1 MMGSFLQNLIG
12 YTPATPAVPGG
23 AAGTAAS
30 WDTDQL
36 FSTLGFAGSALG
48 LTGGGGSAPSGY
60 QGSVPNYDAVRQT
73 VPNTYDPNRRPG
85 SGGQRYFTDMQYQA
99 PGTAAAPMSAEGLAS
114 LNAANPAREARRPGG
129 PRMPAPVQQP
139 VPNTSDYRILPSDYN
154 SDYGKTAAETQ
165 SLLTRLPISAQS
177 VQYQE
182 EDALAPASNE
192 YTRVILDQGLSG
204 LRMASGGIAR
214 LAKGQYLN
222 GSSDGMAD
230 KVPARIDGQQEA
242 RLSDGEFVIP
252 ADVVSHLGNGN
263 SDAGA
268 KLLKEMMSR
277 VRNARTGNDKQG
289 KEIDPKKFLPV

>member
-1 MMGSFLQNLIG
+1 MAFLDSFSLDDFL
-12 YTPATPAVPGG
+12 
-23 AAGTAAS
+23 
-30 WDTDQL
+30 
-36 FSTLGFAGSALG
+36 
-48 LTGGGGSAPSGY
+48 GGGSGSGFDWKSLIPIAGAIGSATGLTSSSAPPSGY
-60 QGSVPNYDAVRQT
+60 QGSVPNYDAVRQA

-85 SGGQRYFTDMQYQA
+85 SGGQRYFTDTQYQA

-129 PRMPAPVQQP
+129 PRMPAPVQ
-139 VPNTSDYRILPSDYN
+139 
-154 SDYGKTAAETQ
+154 E
-165 SLLTRLPISAQS
+165 
-177 VQYQE
+177 
-182 EDALAPASNE
+182 
-192 YTRVILDQGLSG
+192 
-204 LRMASGGIAR
+204 MASGGIAR

-277 VRNARTGNDKQG
+277 VRKARTGNNKQG

>member
-12 YTPATPAVPGG
+12 YTPATPEVPGG

-85 SGGQRYFTDMQYQA
+85 SGGQRYFTDTQYQA
-99 PGTAAAPMSAEGLAS
+99 PGTAAAPMSAEGLAT
-114 LNAANPAREARRPGG
+114 LNASNPAREARRPGG
-129 PRMPAPVQQP
+129 PRMPAPVQ
-139 VPNTSDYRILPSDYN
+139 
-154 SDYGKTAAETQ
+154 E
-165 SLLTRLPISAQS
+165 
-177 VQYQE
+177 
-182 EDALAPASNE
+182 
-192 YTRVILDQGLSG
+192 
-204 LRMASGGIAR
+204 MASGGIAR

>member
-1 MMGSFLQNLIG
+1 MGSFLQNLIG
-12 YTPATPAVPGG
+12 YTPGG
-23 AAGTAAS
+23 GGGGGGRQDGPTSDQVSSRGSSYNDQANVDSINKSRGDVDSS
-30 WDTDQL
+30 WDLSKL
-36 FSTLGFAGSALG
+36 FSTIGTGASALG
-48 LTGGGGSAPSGY
+48 LLDKSTAPSGY

-85 SGGQRYFTDMQYQA
+85 SGGQRYFTDTQYQA

-129 PRMPAPVQQP
+129 PRVPTPVQ
-139 VPNTSDYRILPSDYN
+139 
-154 SDYGKTAAETQ
+154 E
-165 SLLTRLPISAQS
+165 
-177 VQYQE
+177 
-182 EDALAPASNE
+182 
-192 YTRVILDQGLSG
+192 
-204 LRMASGGIAR
+204 MASGGIAR

-277 VRNARTGNDKQG
+277 VRKARTGNNKQG

>member
-1 MMGSFLQNLIG
+1 MGSFLQNLIG
-12 YTPATPAVPGG
+12 YTPATPEVPGG

-99 PGTAAAPMSAEGLAS
+99 PGTAAAPMSAEGLAT
-114 LNAANPAREARRPGG
+114 LNASNPAREARRPGG
-129 PRMPAPVQQP
+129 PRMPAPVQ
-139 VPNTSDYRILPSDYN
+139 
-154 SDYGKTAAETQ
+154 E
-165 SLLTRLPISAQS
+165 
-177 VQYQE
+177 
-182 EDALAPASNE
+182 
-192 YTRVILDQGLSG
+192 
-204 LRMASGGIAR
+204 MASGGIAR

-277 VRNARTGNDKQG
+277 VRKARTGNDKQG

>member
-1 MMGSFLQNLIG
+1 MGSFLQNLIG
-12 YTPATPAVPGG
+12 YTPATPEVPGG
-23 AAGTAAS
+23 GGGTAAS

-99 PGTAAAPMSAEGLAS
+99 PGTAAAPMSAEGLAT
-114 LNAANPAREARRPGG
+114 LNASNPAREARRPGG
-129 PRMPAPVQQP
+129 PRMPAPVQ
-139 VPNTSDYRILPSDYN
+139 
-154 SDYGKTAAETQ
+154 E
-165 SLLTRLPISAQS
+165 
-177 VQYQE
+177 
-182 EDALAPASNE
+182 
-192 YTRVILDQGLSG
+192 
-204 LRMASGGIAR
+204 MASGGIAR

-277 VRNARTGNDKQG
+277 VRKARTGNNKQG

>member
-48 LTGGGGSAPSGY
+48 LTGGGGGSAPSGY

-129 PRMPAPVQQP
+129 PRMPAPVQQ
-139 VPNTSDYRILPSDYN
+139 
-154 SDYGKTAAETQ
+154 
-165 SLLTRLPISAQS
+165 
-177 VQYQE
+177 
-182 EDALAPASNE
+182 
-192 YTRVILDQGLSG
+192 
-204 LRMASGGIAR
+204 MASGGIAR

-277 VRNARTGNDKQG
+277 VRKARTGDNKQG

>member
-1 MMGSFLQNLIG
+1 MAFLDSFSLDDFLKGGSGSGFNWKSLI
-12 YTPATPAVPGG
+12 PIAG
-23 AAGTAAS
+23 AI
-30 WDTDQL
+30 
-36 FSTLGFAGSALG
+36 GSATG
-48 LTGGGGSAPSGY
+48 LTSSSAPPSGY
-60 QGSVPNYDAVRQT
+60 QGSVPNYDAVRQA

-85 SGGQRYFTDMQYQA
+85 SGGQRYFTDTQYQA

-154 SDYGKTAAETQ
+154 SDYGKTAAET
-165 SLLTRLPISAQS
+165 
-177 VQYQE
+177 
-182 EDALAPASNE
+182 
-192 YTRVILDQGLSG
+192 GLSG

-263 SDAGA
+263 SAAGA